1 MRKVCEHCS
10 GFGYVKV
17 YWTTV
22 MRLYCD
28 CEAGDRRIEEVK
40 EALREVGLDPESP
53 NYTWTRRSEVVERRN
68 EQLKKGDLVRCRE
81 FDPSKGARTSS
92 SL

>member
-68 EQLKKGDLVRCRE
+68 EHWKKE
-81 FDPSKGARTSS
+81 T
-92 SL
+92 